1 MASWLSWLER
11 RPVTAEVEGS
21 SPSGVVY
28 FHIWKYRFQII
39 FIATSKLH
47 TALKNYLS
55 TYLFLR
61 INLRS
66 ISIHQL
72 NVLPHLHLE
81 PIYLIVF
88 KGSYLLDGGD
98 ISS

>member
-1 MASWLSWLER
+1 MVMSLKYKIASYLLATS
-11 RPVTAEVEGS
+11 
-21 SPSGVVY
+21 
-28 FHIWKYRFQII
+28 

-47 TALKNYLS
+47 TVGLSILKLYIS
-55 TYLFLR
+55 FR

-88 KGSYLLDGGD
+88 KGSYLLEGGD